1 MKDSVEEFLLAGGA
15 KPVEGAVDHLTLVL
29 EVRAQLV
36 RRLRVVQDVAED
48 DSVGGGHDKCSRH
61 SAARHQAGFLF
72 TICCRETFK
81 KSQYRLLNFP
91 KNMMFVS
98 QTSSKC
104 EPS

>member
-1 MKDSVEEFLLAGGA
+1 MEDSVEEFLLAGGA
-15 KPVEGAVDHLTLVL
+15 KPVKGAVDNLTLVL
-29 EVRAQLV
+29 EVRAKLV
-36 RRLRVVQDVAED
+36 RRLGVVQDVAED
-48 DSVGGGHDKCSRH
+48 NGVGGGHDKRSRH

-98 QTSSKC
+98 QTSIKC